1 MAPKK
6 STKKEKEDK
15 YGTTKQNTLANSKM
29 ENNQEQ
35 EKLYIQISQFTLD
48 PGFPA

>member
-15 YGTTKQNTLANSKM
+15 YGTTKLNTLANSKM
-29 ENNQEQ
+29 ENNQEK
-35 EKLYIQISQFTLD
+35 EKLYIQISRFT
-48 PGFPA
+48 